1 MDLNSYIRHK
11 NHDKIPTIIEIL
23 LSIGFY
29 PNLFQTILLVYY
41 SYINDKTPI
50 TFLFLKKSSRNTFY
64 SNIIVFICFT
74 ILTSASLF
82 IGYNLDEII
91 KTKLVDW
98 FCLLFFFISGITN
111 IIKSM
116 NDNRENYSF
125 LNEYNFLISQ
135 ENLNNTIFNLHKH
148 ELSVIIEESSK
159 YTEDNNIPLLESR
172 KSIIADKD
180 IKEDTIV
187 QNTFLLFLKDIKNVL
202 CERFLDFTYYVILFL
217 CFVYDSGAVII
228 GVLFTFFT
236 LLLLCVLFEEKYL
249 EDLYEKNVRGIM
261 GFLLIIYSIQ
271 LYLCKTFEL
280 NEDE

>member
-1 MDLNSYIRHK
+1 MDLESYISHK
-11 NHDKIPTIIEIL
+11 NHNKIPTIIEIL

-41 SYINDKTPI
+41 SYLNDKTPI
-50 TFLFLKKSSRNTFY
+50 TFLFLKKLSHNSYY
-64 SNIIVFICFT
+64 SNFIVFICFT
-74 ILTSASLF
+74 IITSASLF

-91 KTKLVDW
+91 KTKLIDW
-98 FCLLFFFISGITN
+98 FCLLFFFISGISN

-116 NDNRENYSF
+116 NDNKEYSF
-125 LNEYNFLISQ
+125 LNEYNFLLSQ
-135 ENLNNTIFNLHKH
+135 KNVNNSIFNLHKH
-148 ELSVIIEESSK
+148 ELSIIIEESSK
-159 YTEDNNIPLLESR
+159 YTEENYPLLER
-172 KSIIADKD
+172 RLSIIPDKD
-180 IKEDTIV
+180 INEDTTV
-187 QNTFLLFLKDIKNVL
+187 QNKFILFLTDIKNVL

-228 GVLFTFFT
+228 GVLFTFLS
-236 LLLLCVLFEEKYL
+236 LLLLCALFEEKYL

-280 NEDE
+280 NEED

>member
-1 MDLNSYIRHK
+1 MDLESYISHK
-11 NHDKIPTIIEIL
+11 NHNKIPTIIEIL

-41 SYINDKTPI
+41 SYLNDKTPI
-50 TFLFLKKSSRNTFY
+50 TFLFLKKLSHNSYY
-64 SNIIVFICFT
+64 SNFIVFICFT

-91 KTKLVDW
+91 KTKLIDW
-98 FCLLFFFISGITN
+98 FCLLFFFISGISN

-116 NDNRENYSF
+116 NDNREYSF

-148 ELSVIIEESSK
+148 ELSIIIEESSK
-159 YTEDNNIPLLESR
+159 YTEENYPLLER
-172 KSIIADKD
+172 RLSIIPDKD
-180 IKEDTIV
+180 INEDTTV
-187 QNTFLLFLKDIKNVL
+187 QNKFILFLTDIKNVL

>member
-1 MDLNSYIRHK
+1 MDLENYISHK
-11 NHDKIPTIIEIL
+11 NHNKIPTIIEIL

-41 SYINDKTPI
+41 SYLNDKTPI
-50 TFLFLKKSSRNTFY
+50 TFLFLKKLSHNSYY
-64 SNIIVFICFT
+64 SNFIVFICFT

-91 KTKLVDW
+91 KTKLIDW
-98 FCLLFFFISGITN
+98 FCLLFFFISGISN

-116 NDNRENYSF
+116 NDNREYSF
-125 LNEYNFLISQ
+125 LNEYNFLLSQ
-135 ENLNNTIFNLHKH
+135 KNVNNSIFNLHKH
-148 ELSVIIEESSK
+148 ELSIIIEESSK
-159 YTEDNNIPLLESR
+159 YTEENYPLLER
-172 KSIIADKD
+172 RLSIIPDKD
-180 IKEDTIV
+180 INEDTTV
-187 QNTFLLFLKDIKNVL
+187 QNKFILFLTDIKNVL

-228 GVLFTFFT
+228 GVLFTFLS
-236 LLLLCVLFEEKYL
+236 LLLLCALFEEKYL

-280 NEDE
+280 NEED

>member
-1 MDLNSYIRHK
+1 MDLESYISHK
-11 NHDKIPTIIEIL
+11 NHNKIPTIIEIL

-41 SYINDKTPI
+41 SYLNDKTPI
-50 TFLFLKKSSRNTFY
+50 TFLFLKKLSHNSYY
-64 SNIIVFICFT
+64 SNFIVFICFT

-91 KTKLVDW
+91 KTKLIDW
-98 FCLLFFFISGITN
+98 FCLLFFFISGISN

-116 NDNRENYSF
+116 NDNKEYSF
-125 LNEYNFLISQ
+125 LNEYNFLLSQ
-135 ENLNNTIFNLHKH
+135 KNVNNSIFNLHKH
-148 ELSVIIEESSK
+148 ELSIIIEESSK
-159 YTEDNNIPLLESR
+159 YTEENYPLLER
-172 KSIIADKD
+172 RLSIIPDKD
-180 IKEDTIV
+180 INEDTTV
-187 QNTFLLFLKDIKNVL
+187 QNKFILFLTDIKNVL

-280 NEDE
+280 NEED

>member
-1 MDLNSYIRHK
+1 MDLESYISHK
-11 NHDKIPTIIEIL
+11 NHNKIPTIIEIL

-41 SYINDKTPI
+41 SYLNDKTPI
-50 TFLFLKKSSRNTFY
+50 TFLFLKKLSHNSYY
-64 SNIIVFICFT
+64 SNFIVFICFT

-91 KTKLVDW
+91 KTKLIDW
-98 FCLLFFFISGITN
+98 FCLLFFFISGISN

-116 NDNRENYSF
+116 SDNREYSF
-125 LNEYNFLISQ
+125 LNEYNFLLSQ
-135 ENLNNTIFNLHKH
+135 KNVNNSIFNLHKH
-148 ELSVIIEESSK
+148 ELSIIIEESSK
-159 YTEDNNIPLLESR
+159 YTEENYPLLER
-172 KSIIADKD
+172 RLSIIPDKD
-180 IKEDTIV
+180 INEDTTV
-187 QNTFLLFLKDIKNVL
+187 QNKFILFLTDIKNVL

-228 GVLFTFFT
+228 GVLFTFLS
-236 LLLLCVLFEEKYL
+236 LLLLCALFEEKYL

-280 NEDE
+280 NEED

>member
-1 MDLNSYIRHK
+1 MDLKGYMSHK
-11 NHDKIPTIIEIL
+11 NHDKIPTIIEIV

-41 SYINDKTPI
+41 SYLNDKTPI
-50 TFLFLKKSSRNTFY
+50 TFLFLKKLSHNSYY
-64 SNIIVFICFT
+64 SNFIVFICFT

-91 KTKLVDW
+91 KTKLIDW
-98 FCLLFFFISGITN
+98 FCLLFFFISGISN

-116 NDNRENYSF
+116 NDNREYSF
-125 LNEYNFLISQ
+125 LNEYNFILSQ
-135 ENLNNTIFNLHKH
+135 KNVNNSIFNLHKH
-148 ELSVIIEESSK
+148 ELSIIIEESSK
-159 YTEDNNIPLLESR
+159 YTEENYPLLER
-172 KSIIADKD
+172 RLSIIPDKD
-180 IKEDTIV
+180 INEDTTV
-187 QNTFLLFLKDIKNVL
+187 QNKFILFLTDIKNVL

-228 GVLFTFFT
+228 GVLLTFFT

-280 NEDE
+280 NEED

>member
-1 MDLNSYIRHK
+1 MDLESYISHK
-11 NHDKIPTIIEIL
+11 NHNKIPTIIEIL

-41 SYINDKTPI
+41 SYLNDKTPI
-50 TFLFLKKSSRNTFY
+50 TFLFLKKLSHNSYY
-64 SNIIVFICFT
+64 SNFIVFICFT

-91 KTKLVDW
+91 KTKLIDW
-98 FCLLFFFISGITN
+98 FCLLFFFISGISN

-116 NDNRENYSF
+116 NDNREYSF
-125 LNEYNFLISQ
+125 LNEYNFLLSQ
-135 ENLNNTIFNLHKH
+135 KNVNNSIFNLHKH
-148 ELSVIIEESSK
+148 ELSIIIEESSK
-159 YTEDNNIPLLESR
+159 YTEENYPLLER
-172 KSIIADKD
+172 RLSIIPDKD
-180 IKEDTIV
+180 INEDTTV
-187 QNTFLLFLKDIKNVL
+187 QNKFILFLTDIKNVL

-280 NEDE
+280 NEED

>member
-1 MDLNSYIRHK
+1 MDLESYISHK
-11 NHDKIPTIIEIL
+11 NHNKIPTIIEIL

-41 SYINDKTPI
+41 SYLNDKTPI
-50 TFLFLKKSSRNTFY
+50 TFLFLKKLSHNSYY
-64 SNIIVFICFT
+64 SNFIVFICFT

-91 KTKLVDW
+91 KTKLIDW
-98 FCLLFFFISGITN
+98 FCLLFFFISGISN

-116 NDNRENYSF
+116 NDNREYSF
-125 LNEYNFLISQ
+125 LNEYNFLLSQ
-135 ENLNNTIFNLHKH
+135 KNVNNSIFNLHKH
-148 ELSVIIEESSK
+148 ELSIIIEESSK
-159 YTEDNNIPLLESR
+159 YTEENYPLLER
-172 KSIIADKD
+172 RLSIIPDKD
-180 IKEDTIV
+180 INEDTTV
-187 QNTFLLFLKDIKNVL
+187 QNKFILFLTDIKNVL

-228 GVLFTFFT
+228 GVLFTFLS
-236 LLLLCVLFEEKYL
+236 LLLLCALFEEKYL

-280 NEDE
+280 NEED

>member
-1 MDLNSYIRHK
+1 MDLESYISHK
-11 NHDKIPTIIEIL
+11 NHNKIPTIIEIL

-41 SYINDKTPI
+41 SYLNDKTPI
-50 TFLFLKKSSRNTFY
+50 TFLFLKKLSHNSYY
-64 SNIIVFICFT
+64 SNFIVFICFT

-91 KTKLVDW
+91 KTKLIDW
-98 FCLLFFFISGITN
+98 FCLLFFFISGISN

-116 NDNRENYSF
+116 NDNREYSF
-125 LNEYNFLISQ
+125 LNEYNFLLSQ
-135 ENLNNTIFNLHKH
+135 KNVNNSIFNLHKH
-148 ELSVIIEESSK
+148 ELSIIIEESSK
-159 YTEDNNIPLLESR
+159 YTEENYPLLER
-172 KSIIADKD
+172 RLSIIPDKD
-180 IKEDTIV
+180 INEDTTV
-187 QNTFLLFLKDIKNVL
+187 QNKFILFLTDIKNVL

-228 GVLFTFFT
+228 GVLFTFLS
-236 LLLLCVLFEEKYL
+236 LLLLCSLFEEKYL

-280 NEDE
+280 NEED